1 MPRAEAAGCEAD
13 GVSPHA
19 PRLVTVERTDEGV
32 EESEA
37 MSVTGDETMND
48 LQWTVAWPR
57 AATGPLPAVDR
68 PEVGGVVRM
77 FRCLPPGRW
86 ALVGEGRVRQLNGS
100 LVEATVRMGSDRTET
115 STGGHHPRSLA
126 LRGNLF
132 PRPMA
137 GDAVVPVRTEVVARP
152 RIDPRVELD
161 ARVLFDADEALTDEG
176 RERLREEI
184 SKFARSRGR
193 LLVEAH
199 IAVTGDRLALRRA
212 SQLRAD
218 AVAQFA
224 AREFGIPSDH
234 IVALGFGSDAMAS
247 AFEDVA
253 AWPLKRAD
261 ESIVLRALPSGPR

>member
-1 MPRAEAAGCEAD
+1 
-13 GVSPHA
+13 
-19 PRLVTVERTDEGV
+19 
-32 EESEA
+32 
-37 MSVTGDETMND
+37 
-48 LQWTVAWPR
+48 
-57 AATGPLPAVDR
+57 
-68 PEVGGVVRM
+68 
-77 FRCLPPGRW
+77 
-86 ALVGEGRVRQLNGS
+86 
-100 LVEATVRMGSDRTET
+100 
-115 STGGHHPRSLA
+115 
-126 LRGNLF
+126 
-132 PRPMA
+132 MA